1 MSLCSCSLPEGSLDF
16 SYEVSMLL
24 PPCRMFDFVILS
36 ENFEL
41 VNMYILVTGGNFF
54 EVFILMFM
62 R

>member
-16 SYEVSMLL
+16 SYEVPMLL

-41 VNMYILVTGGNFF
+41 VNMYIMVIDGYFF
-54 EVFILMFM
+54 KVFISHFM